1 MTSSPFPPFRPHLFF
16 RGGHAQTLAGAYLPS
31 LALSY
36 RAERRVVQLDDGD
49 ALVLHDDCPASW
61 RRSDRSA
68 LMIHGLAGCHE
79 SGYMQRI
86 AHKLNA
92 RGVRVFRMDLRGCGA
107 GVSLARLPYHSGR
120 SEDATAALRA
130 IAHALPD
137 SPTTLIGFSLGA
149 NITLKLLGELGARTC
164 ANLDSAVAVCPPVN
178 LAACSR
184 QISLASNRVY
194 DRYFVKLLLEQLRA
208 RRRLVPHAP
217 LGRLAKVPRTLWE
230 LDDMF
235 TAPVCGFGTA
245 DRYYAEASSA
255 PWIEHIALPTLILA
269 SRDDPMIPPQALAQA
284 VCPACVELRMT
295 EHGGHL
301 GFVGRAGVDADRR
314 WMDWRVVE
322 WVTRLGVHGRLCEPI
337 AESRR

>member
-1 MTSSPFPPFRPHLFF
+1 MSDSPFPSFRPHLLF

-31 LALSY
+31 RAPHY
-36 RAERRVVQLDDGD
+36 RAERRVVRLDDGD
-49 ALVLHDDCPASW
+49 ALVLHDDCPRNW
-61 RRSDRSA
+61 QPSDRSV
-68 LMIHGLAGCHE
+68 LMIHGLAGCHD
-79 SGYMQRI
+79 SGYMRRI

-120 SEDATAALRA
+120 TEDAAAALRA
-130 IAHALPD
+130 IAQTLPD

-149 NITLKLLGELGARTC
+149 NITLKLLGELGDRTC
-164 ANLDSAVAVCPPVN
+164 ANLDSAVAVCPPVD

-194 DRYFVKLLLEQLRA
+194 DRYFVGLLLEQLRI
-208 RRRLVPHAP
+208 RRRQVPHAP
-217 LGRLAKVPRTLWE
+217 LGRIARTPRSLWE
-230 LDDMF
+230 FDDRF

-255 PWIEHIALPTLILA
+255 HGIGQITLPTLILA
-269 SRDDPMIPPQALAQA
+269 SRDDPMIPPAALEQAAR
-284 VCPACVELRMT
+284 PACVELRLT

-322 WVTRLGVHGRLCEPI
+322 WVTRLGRHGRLCAPV
-337 AESRR
+337 AELRR